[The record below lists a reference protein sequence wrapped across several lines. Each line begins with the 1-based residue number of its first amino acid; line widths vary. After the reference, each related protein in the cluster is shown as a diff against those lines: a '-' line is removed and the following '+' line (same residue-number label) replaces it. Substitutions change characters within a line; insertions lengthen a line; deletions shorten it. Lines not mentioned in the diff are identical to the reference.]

1 MRELVRYLLE
11 NAYIDF
17 QGDIAME
24 NVRQFLREEDTR
36 ESRALLAKLIDDK
49 GVDELLITLADCLK
63 EYIPHGVSE
72 ELVREQLIT
81 YSES

>member
-17 QGDIAME
+17 QGDLSME
-24 NVRQFLREEDTR
+24 KVRELLRDDDTR
-36 ESRALLAKLIDDK
+36 EARSLLAKLIDDK
-49 GVDELLITLADCLK
+49 GVDDLLITIADCLK
-63 EYIPHGVSE
+63 DHIRVGITE
-72 ELVREQLIT
+72 ETIREQLST